1 MSHPD
6 PLHDEENTM
15 SQDSFDRFD
24 EMAERTIYPWIDDES
39 HEADDV
45 NYDDHNDFWGLPE
58 NELDEIR
65 DQMNEDEGYDDDG
78 YDSMDGD
85 HESGLASAGW
95 GTDEDYGFYGD
106 YNEDY

>member
-6 PLHDEENTM
+6 PLHDKENAM
-15 SQDSFDRFD
+15 SDTFDRFD
-24 EMAERTIYPWIDDES
+24 DMAERTIYPWIDDES
-39 HEADDV
+39 HDRDDV
-45 NYDDHNDFWGLPE
+45 NYDDFNDFTDG
-58 NELDEIR
+58 
-65 DQMNEDEGYDDDG
+65 EGEEWDDTYD
-78 YDSMDGD
+78 DSMDGD

>member
-24 EMAERTIYPWIDDES
+24 DMAERTIYPWIDDEGQ
-39 HEADDV
+39 EWDVEDV
-45 NYDDHNDFWGLPE
+45 NYDDHDDFY
-58 NELDEIR
+58 DE
-65 DQMNEDEGYDDDG
+65 
-78 YDSMDGD
+78 SMDGD
-85 HESGLASAGW
+85 HDSAMESAGW

>member
-39 HEADDV
+39 HDSDDA
-45 NYDDHNDFWGLPE
+45 NYDDHNDFYS
-58 NELDEIR
+58 
-65 DQMNEDEGYDDDG
+65 EDEEYEDDDWDDFD
-78 YDSMDGD
+78 DSMDGD
-85 HESGLASAGW
+85 FDSAMRDAGF
-95 GTDEDYGFYGD
+95 GTDEDYGYYGG
-106 YNEDY
+106 EDY

>member
-24 EMAERTIYPWIDDES
+24 DMAERTIYPWIDDEGQ
-39 HEADDV
+39 EWDVEDV
-45 NYDDHNDFWGLPE
+45 NYDDHDDFY
-58 NELDEIR
+58 DE
-65 DQMNEDEGYDDDG
+65 
-78 YDSMDGD
+78 SMDGD

-95 GTDEDYGFYGD
+95 GTDEDYGYYGD